1 MRKKKYNYF
10 DDDLNEQE
18 LKEEIQ
24 ELVDGFTETQERVP
38 TAVEHTPKKK
48 SVIYKI
54 IGFFKSILLGLV
66 LLVTNTYKT
75 IKNDIDDTAEEA
87 RVEQLKEELIE
98 ELEADGENEAEARH
112 EAEMAYAEEED
123 EILKRRTIS
132 PWIRAVIVFIIAV
145 AVTVAIIVTTV
156 MNSANA
162 VNSRHNEF
170 EKDATKV
177 CTEYTEKYGIANYKY
192 MSEYDVKGYMLT
204 GLCIVREVDF
214 DDNGKSELLLCYN
227 DNDEYYEEV
236 WGYKDNK
243 FEQLYH
249 KKVPQSTNR
258 NDDIWVSIY
267 SNNDTFYLAEH
278 GESDASKVTLYKLS
292 GGEFKKKS
300 TAVYNAEKLS
310 FAIKSRNVT
319 DNFER
324 IKFAVLRESAA
335 SSIVDRTLNAT
346 DSYTETTTSKIVK
359 STDTA
364 NSAYYELVKEYT
376 ETYGEPTLESSGK
389 MPYISGL
396 AGVNLVDFD
405 GDGQDE
411 LMLIYRKTVSER
423 DEDYDGNYVSV
434 EKEKYYCDIYMWN
447 GHNAVQI
454 YQDDGISNLSDDESS
469 AYYILKKD
477 GNRYFYCSNKFKSD
491 NYGKNVSATSKMMQF
506 TGEKFEQQFK
516 ANYQT
521 EYGYTKY
528 YIDDEREY
536 KNSFAENGG
545 YKVPFFDGSEDFDNT
560 KWNVCFMQGDKN
572 WESNIKLQL
581 EKTNNN
587 IKTLQTSK

>member
-18 LKEEIQ
+18 LQEEIQ
-24 ELVDGFTETQERVP
+24 ELVDGFTETQEQVP
-38 TAVEHTPKKK
+38 TVVEHTPKKK
-48 SVIYKI
+48 SVFYKI
-54 IGFFKSILLGLV
+54 IGFFKSILLGFI

-98 ELEADGENEAEARH
+98 ELEADGENEIEARH
-112 EAEMAYAEEED
+112 EAELAYAEEED

-132 PWIRAVIVFIIAV
+132 PWIRAIIVFVIAV

-267 SNNDTFYLAEH
+267 SNNNTFYLAEH

-335 SSIVDRTLNAT
+335 SSIVDRTLTAT

-560 KWNVCFMQGDKN
+560 KWNVCFMQGDEN

>member
-18 LKEEIQ
+18 LQEEIQ
-24 ELVDGFTETQERVP
+24 ELVDGFTETQEQVP
-38 TAVEHTPKKK
+38 TVVEHTPKKK
-48 SVIYKI
+48 SVFYKI
-54 IGFFKSILLGLV
+54 IGFFKSILLGFI

-75 IKNDIDDTAEEA
+75 IKNDINDTAEEA
-87 RVEQLKEELIE
+87 RVEQLKEDLIE
-98 ELEADGENEAEARH
+98 ELEADGENEIEARH
-112 EAEMAYAEEED
+112 EAELAYAEEED

-132 PWIRAVIVFIIAV
+132 PWIRAIIVFVIAV

-267 SNNDTFYLAEH
+267 SNNNTFYLAEH

-335 SSIVDRTLNAT
+335 SSIVDRTLTAT

-560 KWNVCFMQGDKN
+560 KWNVCFMQGDEN

>member
-18 LKEEIQ
+18 LHEEIQ
-24 ELVDGFTETQERVP
+24 ELVDDFTETQEQVP
-38 TAVEHTPKKK
+38 AVVEHTPKKK
-48 SVIYKI
+48 SVLYKI
-54 IGFFKSILLGLV
+54 IGFFKSIFLGFV

-87 RVEQLKEELIE
+87 RVEQLKEEFIE
-98 ELEADGENEAEARH
+98 KLEADGESEIEAQREAEL
-112 EAEMAYAEEED
+112 AYAEEEE
-123 EILKRRTIS
+123 EILKRRTIA
-132 PWIRAVIVFIIAV
+132 PWIRAIIVFIIAV

-162 VNSRHNEF
+162 VTSRHNEF

-249 KKVPQSTNR
+249 KKVPQSTDR
-258 NDDIWVSIY
+258 NEDIWVSIY
-267 SNNDTFYLAEH
+267 SNNNTFYLAEH

-300 TAVYNAEKLS
+300 TAVYNSEKLS

-324 IKFAVLRESAA
+324 IKFAVLRESSA
-335 SSIVDRTLNAT
+335 SNIVDRTLNAT
-346 DSYTETTTSKIVK
+346 DSYTETTSSKIVK

-364 NSAYYELVKEYT
+364 NSAFYELVKEYT

-516 ANYQT
+516 ATYQT

-560 KWNVCFMQGDKN
+560 KWNVCFMQGDEN

-587 IKTLQTSK
+587 IKILQQTK

>member
-18 LKEEIQ
+18 LQEEIQ
-24 ELVDGFTETQERVP
+24 ELVDGFTETQEQVP
-38 TAVEHTPKKK
+38 TVVEHTPKKK
-48 SVIYKI
+48 SVFYKI
-54 IGFFKSILLGLV
+54 IGFFKSILLGFI

-75 IKNDIDDTAEEA
+75 IKNDINDTAEEA
-87 RVEQLKEELIE
+87 RVEQLKEDLIE
-98 ELEADGENEAEARH
+98 ELEADGENEIEARH
-112 EAEMAYAEEED
+112 EAELAYAEEED

-132 PWIRAVIVFIIAV
+132 PWIRAIIVFVIAV

-243 FEQLYH
+243 FEQLYR

-267 SNNDTFYLAEH
+267 SNNNTFYLAEH

-335 SSIVDRTLNAT
+335 SSIVDRTLTAT

-560 KWNVCFMQGDKN
+560 KWNVCFMQGDEN